1 MVTIKIYIEGGGEGK
16 DLDKRFREGWTEFF
30 KKAGLP
36 RMPRPVRGKGRTN
49 THDLFATAIRAKE
62 KDVLPLL
69 LLDSEDP
76 VKEGHTAWQHLK
88 FRDDM
93 DRPAGALDN
102 QAYLMVQVMETW
114 FLADRENLQALFGSK
129 FKTNKIPQ
137 WPNLEDVNKAS
148 ILEALDAATQ
158 NCDKKYEKGKISFKV
173 LATTHPAQVEVSC
186 PHAKALLDFLRRQ

>member
-16 DLDKRFREGWTEFF
+16 DLDKRFRQSWTEFF

-76 VKEGHTAWQHLK
+76 VKEGHTVWQHLK
-88 FRDDM
+88 VRDDM

-102 QAYLMVQVMETW
+102 QAYLMIQVMETW
-114 FLADRENLQALFGSK
+114 FLADRESLQAFFGSK

-137 WPNLEDVNKAS
+137 WLNLEDIDKVR
-148 ILEALDAATQ
+148 IIEALDSATQDCNKKYAKGKTSFEVLAAT
-158 NCDKKYEKGKISFKV
+158 NPGK
-173 LATTHPAQVEVSC
+173 VENAC
-186 PHAKALLDFLRRQ
+186 PNAKALLDFLRSL